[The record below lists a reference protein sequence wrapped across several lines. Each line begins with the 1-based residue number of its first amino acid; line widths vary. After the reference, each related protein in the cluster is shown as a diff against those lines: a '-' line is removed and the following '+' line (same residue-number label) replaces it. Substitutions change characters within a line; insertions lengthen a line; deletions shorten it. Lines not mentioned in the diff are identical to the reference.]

1 MRRKIFWKIFM
12 IYLYVPGCKD
22 IREVVVYLGH
32 TGNLKQDII
41 GKHMNKYTNMHWLTF
56 NS

>member
-41 GKHMNKYTNMHWLTF
+41 GKHMIKYTIVHWLTF